1 MLNTPHVE
9 QKKPRKKLPGYLV
22 VIALVV
28 LIVITIPGIAISIR
42 AQQQQAANQTRN
54 AATPGGLSGTWKQ
67 IFDDEFNGTS
77 LDTSKWKPCY
87 HSGDCTNSGNKEL
100 EWYLP
105 ENVTESNGV
114 LQLQA
119 KKQIYNA
126 PDGKTYAYTSGMIAS
141 TNFSF
146 TYGYVEMRAKVTAC
160 KGMWSA
166 FWMLPTD
173 GGWPPEIDAEEVLG
187 RDPTTVHMTY
197 HYDATNNLNGSPWSG
212 PDFSAGWHTFAV
224 DWEPNAITWYVDG
237 VKRQQ
242 DTNASTI
249 TNKPMYLLANLAV
262 GGNWAGWPD
271 ATTAFPCAFSID
283 YIRVYD

>member
-1 MLNTPHVE
+1 MLNTPGVE
-9 QKKPRKKLPGYLV
+9 QKTPRKKPSGYLV
-22 VIALVV
+22 VIVLVV

-42 AQQQQAANQTRN
+42 AQQQKAANQTQN

-87 HSGDCTNSGNKEL
+87 HSGDCTNSGNNEL

-166 FWMLPTD
+166 FWMLPTG
-173 GGWPPEIDAEEVLG
+173 GGWPPES
-187 RDPTTVHMTY
+187 M
-197 HYDATNNLNGSPWSG
+197 W
-212 PDFSAGWHTFAV
+212 
-224 DWEPNAITWYVDG
+224 
-237 VKRQQ
+237 K
-242 DTNASTI
+242 
-249 TNKPMYLLANLAV
+249 KCLAKIPQL
-262 GGNWAGWPD
+262 
-271 ATTAFPCAFSID
+271 CI
-283 YIRVYD
+283 